1 MKNLNVR
8 FGDATATPVVDGLD
22 LAVDKGE
29 VLAIVGESGSG
40 KSVTM
45 MALMGL
51 IDHPGIVTADSLSFD
66 GKDMLKLSARQRR
79 QIVGKDLSMVFQ
91 DPMTALNPSYT
102 VGFQIKEVLRQ
113 HLGLKGKA
121 AHQRALELLQKVEIP
136 GAAQRLDAYPH
147 QLSGGMSQRVAIA
160 MAIAGEPKLLIADE
174 PTTALDV
181 TIQAQIMDLL
191 LALQKEQ
198 DMALVLITHDLAVVA
213 ETAQR
218 VCVMY
223 AGQAVEVGQVP
234 GLFDV
239 PAHPYSEALL
249 AAIPEHSMGAERL
262 ATLPGIVPGRYDR
275 PSGCLLSPRCPYV
288 QEKCRQQ
295 RPTLDPQVHGLVR
308 CFYPLNQEVA

>member
-1 MKNLNVR
+1 
-8 FGDATATPVVDGLD
+8 
-22 LAVDKGE
+22 
-29 VLAIVGESGSG
+29 
-40 KSVTM
+40 M

-51 IDHPGIVTADSLSFD
+51 IEHPGIVTADALNFD
-66 GKDMLKLSARQRR
+66 GKDMLKLSNRQRR
-79 QIVGKDLSMVFQ
+79 QIVGKDLAMVFQ

-102 VGFQIKEVLRQ
+102 VGFQIEEVLRL
-113 HLGLKGKA
+113 HLKMSGKQA
-121 AHQRALELLQKVEIP
+121 RKRAIELLEKVEIP
-136 GAAQRLDAYPH
+136 GAASRMDAYPH

-198 DMALVLITHDLAVVA
+198 NMGLVLITHDLAVVA

-234 GLFDV
+234 QLFDI

-249 AAIPEHSMGAERL
+249 RRSRSTAWAPRAW
-262 ATLPGIVPGRYDR
+262 
-275 PSGCLLSPRCPYV
+275 PRCPVSYPAAMTV
-288 QEKCRQQ
+288 RRAACCR
-295 RPTLDPQVHGLVR
+295 RDARTCRKTAGASAPALIRKPTALRAASTP
-308 CFYPLNQEVA
+308 